1 MTRSTAR
8 EIAVHL
14 VYGMDYTHASG
25 DETLE
30 TLLDAGYYSGLSH
43 ELELYSERPN
53 KKQMAYIRAVA
64 EGCVEK
70 REELDEI
77 IGRYAIGWA
86 VSRICVEKRA
96 ELDEIIGRYAIGW
109 AVSRISRLVKA
120 ILYVAIYEVRYVDDV
135 PTGVAINE
143 AVRLTRIYEDED
155 VVGFVN
161 GILGAFARAHD
172 AEKES

>member
-14 VYGMDYTHASG
+14 VYGMDYTHAG
-25 DETLE
+25 VEEALDTLLE
-30 TLLDAGYYSGLSH
+30 TGYYAGLSD

-53 KKQMAYIRAVA
+53 KKQLAYIRAVA
-64 EGCVEK
+64 GGCAEK
-70 REELDEI
+70 Q
-77 IGRYAIGWA
+77 
-86 VSRICVEKRA
+86 A
-96 ELDEIIGRYAIGW
+96 ELDEIISRYAIGW
-109 AVSRISRLVKA
+109 SVSRISRLVRA
-120 ILYVAIYEVRYVDDV
+120 ILHVAIYEILYVDDV

-161 GILGAFARAHD
+161 GILGAFVRGMD
-172 AEKES
+172 AENES

>member
-86 VSRICVEKRA
+86 VSRI
-96 ELDEIIGRYAIGW
+96 
-109 AVSRISRLVKA
+109 SRLVKA
-120 ILYVAIYEVRYVDDV
+120 ILYVAIYEVKYVEDV

>member
-14 VYGMDYTHASG
+14 VYGMDYTHASV

-70 REELDEI
+70 R
-77 IGRYAIGWA
+77 
-86 VSRICVEKRA
+86 A

-120 ILYVAIYEVRYVDDV
+120 ILYVAIYEVKYVEDV

>member
-14 VYGMDYTHASG
+14 VYGMDYTHDSV
-25 DETLE
+25 DKTLE
-30 TLLDAGYYSGLSH
+30 TLLDTGYYSGLAH

-64 EGCVEK
+64 EG
-70 REELDEI
+70 
-77 IGRYAIGWA
+77 
-86 VSRICVEKRA
+86 CVEKRA

-120 ILYVAIYEVRYVDDV
+120 ILYVAIYEVKYVDDV